1 MGQFLGYQSYTRHTY
16 CRACGEEW
24 SSEDTDH
31 YHSCPVKD
39 YKDDEDDED
48 DKDEEEE
55 E

>member
-1 MGQFLGYQSYTRHTY
+1 MGQFLGYQSYDRKTY

-48 DKDEEEE
+48 EEEE
-55 E
+55 GE